1 MDVIRMN
8 CLEVQSKIMA
18 YIDDELE
25 DQELKSFILH
35 VQSCKECMEELELHY
50 ILIVGT
56 KQIDE
61 DRNITSDFLKELQEK
76 LNSQLREVRKK
87 EYFFKKITF
96 AISLVFLLIVSW
108 QLLDLLQIVTPFFQ
122 KEEIILE
129 EDKQDFLIERMD
141 PYMYYDYGYNFI
153 DPSTISSQSQ
163 NHNNR
168 KRTKQ

>member
-1 MDVIRMN
+1 MN
-8 CLEVQSKIMA
+8 CLEAQSKIMA

-35 VQSCKECMEELELHY
+35 VQSCKDCMEELELHY

-76 LNSQLREVRKK
+76 LNSQLKEVRKK
-87 EYFFKKITF
+87 EYFFKKVTF
-96 AISLVFLLIVSW
+96 GISLVFLLIVSW

-122 KEEIILE
+122 KEEVISE
-129 EDKQDFLIERMD
+129 EDKQDFLIERVD

-153 DPSTISSQSQ
+153 DPSTISSQNQ

-168 KRTKQ
+168 KRTK

>member
-1 MDVIRMN
+1 MN

>member
-1 MDVIRMN
+1 MN
-8 CLEVQSKIMA
+8 CLEAQSKIMA